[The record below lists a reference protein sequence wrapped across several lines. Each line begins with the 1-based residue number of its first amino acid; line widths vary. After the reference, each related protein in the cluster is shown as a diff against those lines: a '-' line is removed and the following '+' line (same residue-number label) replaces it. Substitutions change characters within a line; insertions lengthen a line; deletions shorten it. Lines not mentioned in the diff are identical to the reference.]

1 MRRKL
6 STTVGSRIWKPW
18 LTLRQV
24 AVACF
29 GQEADLHTS
38 RVQGLKLGRFRQ
50 HITSPPLWKPV
61 LRGSFQVLS
70 DVLPILFTALT
81 LWLVMNSSRQYHTN
95 TLSEMIPRTSPSLSL
110 SLPLFISM
118 LPAFLQ
124 EDHMRDLGI
133 LPGHQVK
140 LRKRLL
146 SCTERGRE
154 TLKSLK
160 EQRYD
165 AA

>member
-1 MRRKL
+1 M
-6 STTVGSRIWKPW
+6 
-18 LTLRQV
+18 
-24 AVACF
+24 ACF

-70 DVLPILFTALT
+70 DVLPILYTALT

-95 TLSEMIPRTSPSLSL
+95 TLSEMIPRTSPSLSLSLPLSPSLSL